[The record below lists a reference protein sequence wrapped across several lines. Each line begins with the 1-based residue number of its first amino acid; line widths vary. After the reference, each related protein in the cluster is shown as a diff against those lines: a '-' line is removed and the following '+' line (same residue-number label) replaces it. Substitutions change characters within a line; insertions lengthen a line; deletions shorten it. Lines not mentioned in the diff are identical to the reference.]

1 MKKIIS
7 LFLAFIMIFTVGTV
21 SSFASDNEAV
31 TSETTEYLEDGSYII
46 TTLTIYESDSI
57 SRATSSVTGS
67 KKAVLYNSDDEAMVT
82 LKLTATFS
90 YTGSS
95 ATCTA
100 ASTSYTLHSD
110 NWKVT
115 SATASKSGNKAI
127 GEFTSKR
134 YTLLIPVQTVNSTV
148 TITCSN
154 SGTLS

>member
-1 MKKIIS
+1 MKKI
-7 LFLAFIMIFTVGTV
+7 LAIILCSFMVLSVFTLNV
-21 SSFASDNEAV
+21 FAESDNVEV
-31 TSETTEYLEDGSYII
+31 LESIEYFEDGSYIVTTI
-46 TTLTIYESDSI
+46 TEEANTSI
-57 SRATSSVTGS
+57 TRTTYGKTGS
-67 KKAVLYNSDDEAMVT
+67 KTATIYNSDDEAMVV
-82 LKLTATFS
+82 LKVTGTFS

-95 ATCTA
+95 STCTA
-100 ASTSYTLHSD
+100 SSVSYTIYND

-148 TITCSN
+148 TLTCSN